1 MKKPFYLILCFF
13 IAFEIQALTS
23 YEATYDLS
31 VTSDLGKLKIGDAR
45 FKLVIDNNDEF
56 TFSSTAFTDSIWKTL
71 YDYSRYER
79 SIGLKIDNYINS
91 LYYDLVEIGKGEF
104 EKNNKIRIFPEKNYA
119 IVNNEQ
125 RWETMSKSI
134 LDELSIY
141 LALSEDVQKNPDQD
155 IFTYQVIDEKGINQ
169 VNFQLEDYETITIH
183 NIEIESMK
191 MISPELELK
200 LNLSKAHNFLP
211 VLLIGLIKKIII
223 VLLSVNLRSCLKG
236 LLIIY

>member
-31 VTSDLGKLKIGDAR
+31 VTTDLGKLKIGDAR
-45 FKLVIDNNDEF
+45 FKLVTDNNDEF

-79 SIGLKIDNYINS
+79 SIGLKIDNYLNS
-91 LYYDLVEIGKGEF
+91 HYYDLVEIEKGELA
-104 EKNNKIRIFPEKNYA
+104 KNNKIRIYPKKNYA
-119 IVNNEQ
+119 IFNNEQ
-125 RWETMSKSI
+125 RWETISKSI

-155 IFTYQVIDEKGINQ
+155 VFTYQVIDEKGIKE
-169 VNFQLEDYETITIH
+169 VNFKLEDYETITIH
-183 NIEIESMK
+183 NIEIKSMK
-191 MISPELELK
+191 MISPELGLT

-211 VLLIGLIKKIII
+211 VIINR
-223 VLLSVNLRSCLKG
+223 VNQENHYRLTLREFKELP
-236 LLIIY
+236 

>member
-1 MKKPFYLILCFF
+1 MKKSFSLILCFF

-45 FKLVIDNNDEF
+45 YKLVTDNNDEF
-56 TFSSTAFTDSIWKTL
+56 TFSSSAFTDSIWKSFH
-71 YDYSRYER
+71 DYSRYER

-91 LYYDLVEIGKGEF
+91 HYYDLAEINRRELA
-104 EKNNKIRIFPEKNYA
+104 NNKNYNVRIYPEKNLA
-119 IVNNEQ
+119 IFNNEK
-125 RWETMSKSI
+125 RWETMSESI
-134 LDELSIY
+134 LDELSLY

-155 IFTYQVIDEKGINQ
+155 VFTYQVADEKGINQ
-169 VNFQLEDYETITIH
+169 VNFKFEGNEPITIN

-191 MISPELELK
+191 MISPELELT

-211 VLLIGLIKKIII
+211 VIINR
-223 VLLSVNLRSCLKG
+223 VNQKNHYRLTLREFKELP
-236 LLIIY
+236 

>member
-45 FKLVIDNNDEF
+45 FKLVTDNNDEF

-91 LYYDLVEIGKGEF
+91 HYYDLVEIKKGELI
-104 EKNNKIRIFPEKNYA
+104 KNNKIRIYPQKNYA
-119 IVNNEQ
+119 IFNNEQ
-125 RWETMSKSI
+125 RWETISKSI

-155 IFTYQVIDEKGINQ
+155 VFTYQVIDEKGINE
-169 VNFQLEDYETITIH
+169 VNFKLEDYETITIH
-183 NIEIESMK
+183 NIEIKSMK
-191 MISPELELK
+191 MISPELGLT

-211 VLLIGLIKKIII
+211 VIINR
-223 VLLSVNLRSCLKG
+223 VNQENHYRLTLREFKELP
-236 LLIIY
+236 

>member
-45 FKLVIDNNDEF
+45 FKLVTDNNDEF

-79 SIGLKIDNYINS
+79 SIGLKIDNYLNS
-91 LYYDLVEIGKGEF
+91 HYYDLVEIEKGELA
-104 EKNNKIRIFPEKNYA
+104 KNNKIRIYPQKNYA
-119 IVNNEQ
+119 IFNNEQ
-125 RWETMSKSI
+125 RWETISKSI

-155 IFTYQVIDEKGINQ
+155 IFTYQVVDEEGINE
-169 VNFQLEDYETITIH
+169 VNFKLEDYETIIIH
-183 NIEIESMK
+183 NIEIKSMK
-191 MISPELELK
+191 MISPELELT

-211 VLLIGLIKKIII
+211 VIINR
-223 VLLSVNLRSCLKG
+223 VNQENHYRLTLREFKELP
-236 LLIIY
+236 

>member
-23 YEATYDLS
+23 YEATYALS
-31 VTSDLGKLKIGDAR
+31 VTSDLGKLKIGEA
-45 FKLVIDNNDEF
+45 KYILVVDNNDEF

-91 LYYDLVEIGKGEF
+91 RYYDLVETGKGEL
-104 EKNNKIRIFPEKNYA
+104 EKNNKIRIFHEKNYA

-125 RWETMSKSI
+125 RWETQSKSI
-134 LDELSIY
+134 LDELSVY

-155 IFTYQVIDEKGINQ
+155 VFTYQVIDEKGINQ
-169 VNFQLEDYETITIH
+169 VNFKFEGYETIAIN

-191 MISPELELK
+191 MVSPELKLS
-200 LNLSKAHNFLP
+200 LNLSKAYNYLP
-211 VLLIGLIKKIII
+211 VIINR
-223 VLLSVNLRSCLKG
+223 VDKENHYRLTLREFKELP
-236 LLIIY
+236 

>member
-31 VTSDLGKLKIGDAR
+31 VTTDLGKLKIGDAR
-45 FKLVIDNNDEF
+45 FKLVTDNNDEF

-91 LYYDLVEIGKGEF
+91 LYYDLVEIEKMELT
-104 EKNNKIRIFPEKNYA
+104 KNNIIRIYPKKNYA
-119 IVNNEQ
+119 IFNNEQ
-125 RWETMSKSI
+125 RWETISKSI

-155 IFTYQVIDEKGINQ
+155 VFTYQVIDEKGINE
-169 VNFQLEDYETITIH
+169 VNFKLEDYETITIH
-183 NIEIESMK
+183 NIEIKSMK
-191 MISPELELK
+191 MISPELGLT

-211 VLLIGLIKKIII
+211 VIINR
-223 VLLSVNLRSCLKG
+223 VNQENHYRLTLREFKELP
-236 LLIIY
+236 

>member
-31 VTSDLGKLKIGDAR
+31 VTTDLGKLKIGDAR
-45 FKLVIDNNDEF
+45 FKLVTDNNDEF
-56 TFSSTAFTDSIWKTL
+56 TFSSTAFTDSIRKTL

-91 LYYDLVEIGKGEF
+91 HYYDLVEIQKGELI
-104 EKNNKIRIFPEKNYA
+104 KNNKIRIYPQKNYA
-119 IVNNEQ
+119 ISNNEQ
-125 RWETMSKSI
+125 RWETISKSI
-134 LDELSIY
+134 LDELSIF

-155 IFTYQVIDEKGINQ
+155 IFTYQVIDEKGINE
-169 VNFQLEDYETITIH
+169 VNFKLEDYETITIH
-183 NIEIESMK
+183 NIEIKSMK
-191 MISPELELK
+191 MISPELGLT

-211 VLLIGLIKKIII
+211 VIINR
-223 VLLSVNLRSCLKG
+223 VNQENHYRLTLREFKELP
-236 LLIIY
+236 

>member
-45 FKLVIDNNDEF
+45 FKLVTDNNDEF

-79 SIGLKIDNYINS
+79 SIGLKIDNYIS
-91 LYYDLVEIGKGEF
+91 SHYYDLVEIKKGELA
-104 EKNNKIRIFPEKNYA
+104 KNNKIRIYPKKNYA
-119 IVNNEQ
+119 IFNNEQ
-125 RWETMSKSI
+125 RWETISKSI

-155 IFTYQVIDEKGINQ
+155 IFTYQVIDEKGINE
-169 VNFQLEDYETITIH
+169 VNFKLEDYETITIH
-183 NIEIESMK
+183 NIEIKSMK
-191 MISPELELK
+191 MISPELGLT

-211 VLLIGLIKKIII
+211 VIINR
-223 VLLSVNLRSCLKG
+223 VNQENHYRLTLREFKELP
-236 LLIIY
+236 

>member
-13 IAFEIQALTS
+13 IAFEIQALTP

-31 VTSDLGKLKIGDAR
+31 VTSDLGKLKIGDAKY
-45 FKLVIDNNDEF
+45 KLVIDNNDEF
-56 TFSSTAFTDSIWKTL
+56 TFSSSAFTDSVWKTL

-91 LYYDLVEIGKGEF
+91 LYYDLVEIAKGEF
-104 EKNNKIRIFPEKNYA
+104 EKNNKIRFFPEKNYA
-119 IVNNEQ
+119 IVNNEK
-125 RWETMSKSI
+125 RWETQSKSI

-155 IFTYQVIDEKGINQ
+155 VFTYQVIDEKGINQ
-169 VNFQLEDYETITIH
+169 VNFKLEDYEPITIH

-191 MISPELELK
+191 MTSPELKLS
-200 LNLSKAHNFLP
+200 LNLSKAYNFLP
-211 VLLIGLIKKIII
+211 VIINRINKKNHFR
-223 VLLSVNLRSCLKG
+223 LTLKEFNE
-236 LLIIY
+236 LP

>member
-1 MKKPFYLILCFF
+1 MKKLFYFILCFF
-13 IAFEIQALTS
+13 MAFEIQALTS

-45 FKLVIDNNDEF
+45 FKLVIDNNVEF

-79 SIGLKIDNYINS
+79 SIGLKIDNYIS
-91 LYYDLVEIGKGEF
+91 SHYYDRVEIEQGELA
-104 EKNNKIRIFPEKNYA
+104 KNNKIRIFPEQNYA
-119 IVNNEQ
+119 IFNNEQ
-125 RWETMSKSI
+125 RWETTSKSI
-134 LDELSIY
+134 LDELNVY

-169 VNFQLEDYETITIH
+169 VNFKFEGYETISIN

-191 MISPELELK
+191 MVSPELKLS
-200 LNLSKAHNFLP
+200 LNLSKAYNYLP
-211 VLLIGLIKKIII
+211 VIINR
-223 VLLSVNLRSCLKG
+223 VNKENHYRLTLKEFKEQP
-236 LLIIY
+236 

>member
-1 MKKPFYLILCFF
+1 MKKSFSLILCFF
-13 IAFEIQALTS
+13 MAFEIQALNS

-31 VTSDLGKLKIGDAR
+31 VTSDIGKLKIGDAR
-45 FKLVIDNNDEF
+45 FRLVTDHNDEF

-91 LYYDLVEIGKGEF
+91 QYYDLVEIEKGELV
-104 EKNNKIRIFPEKNYA
+104 KNNKIRIYPKKKYA
-119 IVNNEQ
+119 IFNNEK
-125 RWETMSKSI
+125 RWEKISKGI

-141 LALSEDVQKNPDQD
+141 LALSEDVQKNPDQN
-155 IFTYQVIDEKGINQ
+155 IFTYQVIDEKGIKQ

-191 MISPELELK
+191 MISPELELS

-211 VLLIGLIKKIII
+211 VIINR
-223 VLLSVNLRSCLKG
+223 VNQENHYRLTLREFKELP
-236 LLIIY
+236 

>member
-31 VTSDLGKLKIGDAR
+31 VTSDIGKLKIGDAR

-91 LYYDLVEIGKGEF
+91 QYYDLVEINKGELA
-104 EKNNKIRIFPEKNYA
+104 KNNKIRIFPEKNYA
-119 IVNNEQ
+119 IFNNEQ
-125 RWETMSKSI
+125 RWETISKNI

-155 IFTYQVIDEKGINQ
+155 VFTYQVIDEKGINQ
-169 VNFQLEDYETITIH
+169 VNFKFEDYETISIN

-191 MISPELELK
+191 MVSPELKLS
-200 LNLSKAHNFLP
+200 LNLSKAYNYLP
-211 VLLIGLIKKIII
+211 VIINR
-223 VLLSVNLRSCLKG
+223 VNKENHYRLNLKEFKE
-236 LLIIY
+236 LP

>member
-23 YEATYDLS
+23 YEATYDLRA
-31 VTSDLGKLKIGDAR
+31 TTDLGKLKIGDAR
-45 FKLVIDNNDEF
+45 FKLVVDNNDEF
-56 TFSSTAFTDSIWKTL
+56 TFSSEAYTDSIWKTL

-91 LYYDLVEIGKGEF
+91 HYYDLVEIEKGELI
-104 EKNNKIRIFPEKNYA
+104 KNTKIRIYPQKNYA
-119 IVNNEQ
+119 IFNNEQ
-125 RWETMSKSI
+125 RWETISKNI

-155 IFTYQVIDEKGINQ
+155 VFTYQVIDEKGINE
-169 VNFQLEDYETITIH
+169 VNFKLEDYETITIH
-183 NIEIESMK
+183 NIEIKSMK
-191 MISPELELK
+191 MISPELELT

-211 VLLIGLIKKIII
+211 VIINR
-223 VLLSVNLRSCLKG
+223 VNQENHYRLTLKEFKE
-236 LLIIY
+236 LP

>member
-13 IAFEIQALTS
+13 MAFEIQALTP

-31 VTSDLGKLKIGDAR
+31 LTSDLGKLKIGDAK

-91 LYYDLVEIGKGEF
+91 YYYDLVEINRRDLA
-104 EKNNKIRIFPEKNYA
+104 KNKNYNVRIYPEQNYA
-119 IVNNEQ
+119 IFNNEK

-134 LDELSIY
+134 LDELSVY

-155 IFTYQVIDEKGINQ
+155 VFTYQVVDEKGINR
-169 VNFQLEDYETITIH
+169 VNFKFEDYETITIN
-183 NIEIESMK
+183 NIKIESMK
-191 MISPELELK
+191 MISSELELT
-200 LNLSKAHNFLP
+200 LNLAKAYNFLP
-211 VLLIGLIKKIII
+211 VIINR
-223 VLLSVNLRSCLKG
+223 VHQENHFCLTLREFKELP
-236 LLIIY
+236 

>member
-1 MKKPFYLILCFF
+1 MKKPFYLILCFL

-45 FKLVIDNNDEF
+45 FKLVTDNNDEF

-91 LYYDLVEIGKGEF
+91 HYYDLVEIQKGELI
-104 EKNNKIRIFPEKNYA
+104 KNNKIRIYPQKNYA
-119 IVNNEQ
+119 ISNNEQ
-125 RWETMSKSI
+125 RWETISKSI

-155 IFTYQVIDEKGINQ
+155 VFTYQVIDEKGINE
-169 VNFQLEDYETITIH
+169 VNFKLEDYETIIIH
-183 NIEIESMK
+183 NIEIKSMK
-191 MISPELELK
+191 MISPELGLT

-211 VLLIGLIKKIII
+211 VIINR
-223 VLLSVNLRSCLKG
+223 VNQENHYRLTLREFKELP
-236 LLIIY
+236 